1 MLLHTERDKYF
12 SSLLCSIF
20 EGLNSFFFSKAQKKY
35 AHSLMALELKPR
47 MGKFSLL
54 S

>member
-1 MLLHTERDKYF
+1 MFLHTERDKHF
-12 SSLLCSIF
+12 SRLLRSIC
-20 EGLNSFFFSKAQKKY
+20 EELNSFFFSTAQKKY

-47 MGKFSLL
+47 IGKFSLL